1 MAEVS
6 KLLERI
12 DAEFNASQEKI
23 KKFQTQKVEE
33 HKGREERLEK
43 FSQLSAE
50 LRDVWKPPLE
60 ALAKRFGER
69 VEVTPTVTPSRREAQ
84 FKFQSPL
91 ARIDLRFSV
100 VTDNDVRNVIFNYD
114 LEILPILMEF
124 EKHADLKFPLDKVD
138 REALARWIDDRI
150 VAFVRTYL
158 SVHENNYY
166 LKGHLVQ
173 DPIAGVSFP
182 KYAAG
187 ATLERGGTTYYFI
200 GEETRRE
207 FEKKQPAAAK
217 TK

>member
-1 MAEVS
+1 
-6 KLLERI
+6 
-12 DAEFNASQEKI
+12 
-23 KKFQTQKVEE
+23 
-33 HKGREERLEK
+33 
-43 FSQLSAE
+43 
-50 LRDVWKPPLE
+50 
-60 ALAKRFGER
+60 
-69 VEVTPTVTPSRREAQ
+69 
-84 FKFQSPL
+84 
-91 ARIDLRFSV
+91 
-100 VTDNDVRNVIFNYD
+100 

-124 EKHADLKFPLDKVD
+124 EKHADVKFPLDNVD

-158 SVHENNYY
+158 SVHENNHY

-207 FEKKQPAAAK
+207 FEKKQPAPAK

>member
-1 MAEVS
+1 MADLS
-6 KLLERI
+6 ALIGRI

-43 FSQLSAE
+43 FGRLLEQL
-50 LRDVWKPPLE
+50 RGVWKPRLE
-60 ALAKRFGER
+60 ALAERFGQR
-69 VEVTPTVTPSRREAQ
+69 VEVTPTVTPSRREAT

-100 VTDNDVRNVIFNYD
+100 VTDQDVRNVIFNYD
-114 LEILPILMEF
+114 LEILPILMQF
-124 EKHADLKFPLDKVD
+124 ESHAELKFPLDAVD
-138 REALARWIDDRI
+138 QEALARWIDDRI

-187 ATLERGGTTYYFI
+187 ATLQRGGKTYYFI
-200 GEETRRE
+200 SQETCRE
-207 FEKKQPAAAK
+207 FEEQQAVAAK
-217 TK
+217 